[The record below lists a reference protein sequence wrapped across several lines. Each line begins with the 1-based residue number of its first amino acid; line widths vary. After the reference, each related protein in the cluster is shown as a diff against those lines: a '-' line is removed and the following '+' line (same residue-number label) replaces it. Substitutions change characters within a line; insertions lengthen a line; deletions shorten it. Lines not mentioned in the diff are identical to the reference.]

1 MPQSDDSGLIRSIRK
16 WDLVAVTVNAVIG
29 AGIFGLPS
37 RVYGLAGSY
46 SLPLFLL
53 CAVFATMIVLC
64 FAELGS
70 RFTETGGPYLYTRDA
85 FGSVAGFAVG
95 WLIWI
100 ARLTAF
106 AANTS
111 IMLSYLAL
119 FWPAVNVGLARAGVV
134 CLVTVALGLINVFG
148 VRNVAVTINI
158 LTVGKLAPLTIL
170 VLAGLF
176 YVNPHS
182 FSFGPPPTASA
193 FSNAMLL
200 LVYAYTGFEMAVIPG
215 AEIANPRRNL
225 PTAILIGIGV
235 VAVFYVLIQIV
246 CIGTLPSLSASDRP
260 LADAASRFLGV
271 PGAAL
276 LSAGAVVSI
285 LGNLNV
291 VMLSA
296 SRLPF
301 AMAERGELPRILA
314 LVNERFRTPHV
325 AILLTSAIMAALTLS
340 GTFLYAVTV
349 STLSRLVVY
358 AATCAALPVL
368 RNRVEAPP
376 VAFRVPGGMFIW
388 IVVLALTAWLLWN
401 TTWREVRD
409 TAIAGMIGLVFYA
422 LCRKPAMS
430 RSWVHLITKPG
441 SKKRPGRNRVSLGE
455 PPR

>member
-1 MPQSDDSGLIRSIRK
+1 MPQPDDSGLIRSIRK
-16 WDLVAVTVNAVIG
+16 WDLVAVTVNGVIG

-37 RVYGLAGSY
+37 KVYGIAGNY

-64 FAELGS
+64 FAEVGS
-70 RFTETGGPYLYTRDA
+70 RFDETGGPYLYTRVA
-85 FGSVAGFAVG
+85 FGSVPGFAVG

-119 FWPAVNVGLARAGVV
+119 FWPGINVGLARAGVV
-134 CLVTVALGLINVFG
+134 CGVTVALALINVFG
-148 VRNVAVTINI
+148 VRDVAVTTNI
-158 LTVGKLAPLTIL
+158 LAVGKLTPLTIL

-215 AEIANPRRNL
+215 AEITNPRRNV
-225 PTAILIGIGV
+225 PTAIFIGIGV
-235 VAVFYVLIQIV
+235 VAVFYVLIQVV
-246 CIGTLPSLSASDRP
+246 CIGTLPSLSASNRP

-325 AILLTSAIMAALTLS
+325 AILLTAAIMGALTLS

-358 AATCAALPVL
+358 AGTCASLPVL
-368 RNRVEAPP
+368 RNRAGAPP
-376 VAFRVPGGMFIW
+376 AAFRVPGGMFIW

-409 TAIAGMIGLVFYA
+409 TAIAGMIGLIFYA

-430 RSWVHLITKPG
+430 RSWTHRITKAG
-441 SKKRPGRNRVSLGE
+441 SKNA
-455 PPR
+455 

>member
-1 MPQSDDSGLIRSIRK
+1 MPQPDDSGLIRSIRK
-16 WDLVAVTVNAVIG
+16 WDLVAVTVNGVIG

-37 RVYGLAGSY
+37 KVFGIAGSY

-64 FAELGS
+64 FAEVGS
-70 RFTETGGPYLYTRDA
+70 RFDETGGPYLYTREA
-85 FGSVAGFAVG
+85 FGPVAGFAVG
-95 WLIWI
+95 WLILI

-119 FWPAVNVGLARAGVV
+119 FWPAVNVGFARAGVV
-134 CLVTVALGLINVFG
+134 CAVTVGVALINVFG
-148 VRNVAVTINI
+148 VRDVAVTINI

-170 VLAGLF
+170 ILAGLF

-193 FSNAMLL
+193 LSNAMLL

-215 AEIANPRRNL
+215 AEITNPRRNV
-225 PTAILIGIGV
+225 PTAIFIGIGV
-235 VAVFYVLIQIV
+235 VAVFYILIQVV
-246 CIGTLPSLSASDRP
+246 CIGTLPSLSASNRP

-325 AILLTSAIMAALTLS
+325 AILLTAAIMGALTLS

-358 AATCAALPVL
+358 AGTCAALPVL
-368 RNRVEAPP
+368 RNRAGAPP
-376 VAFRVPGGMFIW
+376 AAFRVPGGMFIC

-409 TAIAGMIGLVFYA
+409 TAIAGMIGLIFYA
-422 LCRKPAMS
+422 FCRKPAMS
-430 RSWVHLITKPG
+430 PSWTHRITKAG
-441 SKKRPGRNRVSLGE
+441 SKNA
-455 PPR
+455 

>member
-1 MPQSDDSGLIRSIRK
+1 MRICPPKSAPAFQDSACSRTFPKAKVIISATISVTIAGGAPPFREILNFRYPQ
-16 WDLVAVTVNAVIG
+16 
-29 AGIFGLPS
+29 
-37 RVYGLAGSY
+37 
-46 SLPLFLL
+46 
-53 CAVFATMIVLC
+53 
-64 FAELGS
+64 
-70 RFTETGGPYLYTRDA
+70 YLYTREA

-134 CLVTVALGLINVFG
+134 CAVTVALALINVFG
-148 VRNVAVTINI
+148 VRDVAVTINI

-182 FSFGPPPTASA
+182 FSFGQPPTASA

-215 AEIANPRRNL
+215 AEITNPRRNL
-225 PTAILIGIGV
+225 PTAIFIGIGV

-291 VMLSA
+291 VLLSA

-340 GTFLYAVTV
+340 GTFLYDVTV

-368 RNRVEAPP
+368 RNRIGAPP
-376 VAFRVPGGMFIW
+376 AAFRVPGGMFIW
-388 IVVLALTAWLLWN
+388 IPVLALTAWLLWN

-409 TAIAGMIGLVFYA
+409 TAIAGMIGLIFYA